1 MLPRDSLAAPSP
13 PAPTTVPTF
22 NSLSHA
28 TFGHGWGHM
37 CQTHPVQMSPP
48 GGAKQREEESIDSSP
63 SDLGRTN
70 HLCGGGEMWV
80 LTLAH
85 LANGNSTWV
94 PYRLSSCTQWGTPG
108 LLRWSPVRGSSAHP
122 FSCHIC
128 FVARYV
134 RQALL
139 QVLGTRK

>member
-1 MLPRDSLAAPSP
+1 M
-13 PAPTTVPTF
+13 
-22 NSLSHA
+22 
-28 TFGHGWGHM
+28 G
-37 CQTHPVQMSPP
+37 
-48 GGAKQREEESIDSSP
+48 
-63 SDLGRTN
+63 
-70 HLCGGGEMWV
+70 V

-85 LANGNSTWV
+85 SANGNSKWV
-94 PYRLSSCTQWGTPG
+94 PCRLSSCPQWGTPE

-122 FSCHIC
+122 FSCHVF